1 MARSENKRLKT
12 TPLIVGTNQIESL
25 DITNFSGCAITVIS
39 PIGAVGNF
47 KLQYSNT
54 NSSNLLD
61 WTDIPSATLPVVAG
75 GGSTL
80 DISNTHAG
88 FVKAVVTLS
97 AGAGNYDIYYLA
109 KDF

>member
-1 MARSENKRLKT
+1 MARSEKKILKAL
-12 TPLIVGTNQIESL
+12 PLTVSANAIESI

-39 PIGAVGNF
+39 PAGAAGTF
-47 KLQYSNT
+47 KLQYSNI
-54 NSSNLLD
+54 NSPNAAD
-61 WTDIPSATLPVVAG
+61 WTDIPSASLAIVAS

-88 FVKAVVTLS
+88 FVRAVITLS
-97 AGAGNYDIYYLA
+97 AGAGNYDIYYLS

>member
-1 MARSENKRLKT
+1 MARSERKVLKA
-12 TPLIVGTNQIESL
+12 TPLTVSTNQIESL

-39 PIGAVGNF
+39 PAGAVGTF
-47 KLQYSNT
+47 KLQYCNT
-54 NSSNLLD
+54 NSSNLTD
-61 WTDIPSATLPVVAG
+61 WTDIPSASLPIVAS

>member
-1 MARSENKRLKT
+1 MARSENKRLKAA
-12 TPLIVGTNQIESL
+12 PLIVGANQIESF
-25 DITNFSGCAITVIS
+25 DITNFSGCAITIIS
-39 PIGAVGNF
+39 PVGAAGTF

-54 NSSNLLD
+54 NSANLAD
-61 WTDIPSATLPVVAG
+61 WTDIPSATLPIVAN

-97 AGAGNYDIYYLA
+97 AGAGSYDIYYLA